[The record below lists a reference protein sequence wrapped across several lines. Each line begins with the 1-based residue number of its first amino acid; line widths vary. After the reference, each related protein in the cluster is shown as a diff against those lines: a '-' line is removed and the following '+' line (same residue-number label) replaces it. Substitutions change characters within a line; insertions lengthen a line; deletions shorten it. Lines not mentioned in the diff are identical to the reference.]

1 MYEFPGSR
9 WMLSCLL
16 SPLLRSSLLSAPI
29 PEPSSFKLKLKKKQ
43 KSNRHKLYLS
53 VYNRTHEWSTKNSV
67 YLFIKGKVPS
77 LPRLWLGPGVARFAG
92 SENIILSIVHVVET
106 FGLNT
111 KKKWLFTANIL
122 QMRVTAVVFPKG
134 EHSHNFS
141 VMLQIQQVHLCYL
154 QCANMA

>member
-29 PEPSSFKLKLKKKQ
+29 PEPRSFKLKLKKTK

-53 VYNRTHEWSTKNSV
+53 VYNRTHEWSTKNSNNSV

-106 FGLNT
+106 FGSNT
-111 KKKWLFTANIL
+111 KKKVIIHGKYTTNESYCSSI
-122 QMRVTAVVFPKG
+122 
-134 EHSHNFS
+134 S
-141 VMLQIQQVHLCYL
+141 
-154 QCANMA
+154 

>member
-29 PEPSSFKLKLKKKQ
+29 PEPRSFKLKLKKQNK
-43 KSNRHKLYLS
+43 KATDTNLS
-53 VYNRTHEWSTKNSV
+53 VYSCTHEWSTKNPNNSV

-77 LPRLWLGPGVARFAG
+77 LPRLWLRPGVARFAG

-106 FGLNT
+106 FGSNT
-111 KKKWLFTANIL
+111 KKKSDYS
-122 QMRVTAVVFPKG
+122 Q
-134 EHSHNFS
+134 
-141 VMLQIQQVHLCYL
+141 QIYYK
-154 QCANMA
+154 